1 MEASVEISL
10 YPLKENYKDIILAF
24 IHKLTRHTDLI
35 IETNY
40 MSTHIFG
47 DYDRIFEVLR
57 DEMKSVYQDHRAVL
71 VMKIVGVNLKK
82 D

>member
-10 YPLKENYKDIILAF
+10 YPLNEEYKDIILGF
-24 IHKLTRHTDLI
+24 IHNLNKHQDLV

-40 MSTHIFG
+40 MSTQIFG
-47 DYDRIFEVLR
+47 DYDKIFEVVKE
-57 DEMKSVYQDHRAVL
+57 EMRRVYTEYRAVL

-82 D
+82 E